1 MRSFLILVRVQA
13 LALAHSLRPQGSRSW
28 HGAARCLVALAYIA
42 LSAVIALYLALL
54 GVALMSF
61 GIADAIPAFAVAMGA
76 LGGAAFTFLK
86 ANGTLFGL
94 NDFDLVM
101 ALPVPHRTVVAARS
115 ATLYVSAALTG
126 ALFALPLWAVY
137 LLLVN
142 PTPWAVLCCAVS
154 LALAPA
160 IPTALA
166 VFLAFGISAAASR
179 FRHANIAFVI
189 LSLAGLSVL
198 LVAIYGFSFTANAN
212 GGEAMIAQ
220 IGGGLGAVREAIFSA
235 WPPAGWV
242 ARACEDASPA
252 ALGAFIAASL
262 AVPAIAL
269 EIVQRGYLS
278 INAALTSGL
287 RGRALS
293 GEELRHRSARTAT
306 PFIALLRKEYRTLL
320 GIPAYA
326 FNCLFGYLLMIG
338 IAVAASIIGL
348 DALLASGA
356 IEGVTLDTETY
367 RAYAGIVANVLAWV
381 FAFCAITSP
390 SAACSL
396 SIEGRSAWVC
406 ATAPVP
412 ARTILRAKLASN
424 ALPVAGALCASA
436 VILLAC
442 SQVDPVGA
450 LQIVLTGFGAFYLMV
465 NIGMAIDVRQP
476 NYSWVSPNEVVKR
489 GLPITVTVIGGMGL
503 AFAGGAATVGL
514 SLSVGALAGTLSNLA
529 VGIAGIGAGELL
541 FRHTCVGAH
550 LYLS

>member
-1 MRSFLILVRVQA
+1 MRSFLLLVRVQA
-13 LALAHSLRPQGSRSW
+13 LALAYSLRSNNARSW
-28 HGAARCLVALAYIA
+28 HGAARVVISLAYIV
-42 LSAVIALYLALL
+42 LSIVMVLYLALL
-54 GVALMSF
+54 GIALMSF
-61 GIADAIPAFAVAMGA
+61 GIADAIPAFAVAVGA
-76 LGGAAFTFLK
+76 LGGAVFTFLK

-94 NDFDLVM
+94 ADFDLVM

-115 ATLYVSAALTG
+115 ATLYASAAFLG
-126 ALFALPLWAVY
+126 ALLALPLWAVY

-142 PTPWAVLCCAVS
+142 SAPWAVLCCAVS
-154 LALAPA
+154 LVLAPA
-160 IPTALA
+160 IPTAVA
-166 VFLAFGISAAASR
+166 VFLAFGVSAVASR
-179 FRHANIAFVI
+179 FRHANIAFVV
-189 LSLAGLSVL
+189 LSLVGLSVL
-198 LVAIYGFSFTANAN
+198 LVVLYGFSFTANAN
-212 GGEAMIAQ
+212 GSEAALAQ
-220 IGGGLGAVREAIFSA
+220 IEGGLGAAREAIFSA

-252 ALGAFIAASL
+252 ALAAFVAASL
-262 AVPAIAL
+262 AVPALAL
-269 EIVQRGYLS
+269 EIVQRYYLR
-278 INAALTSGL
+278 INAALTSGS
-287 RGRALS
+287 RGSALS

-338 IAVAASIIGL
+338 IAVAAGIIGL
-348 DALLASGA
+348 DTLLASGA

-381 FAFCAITSP
+381 FAFCAIASP

-424 ALPVAGALCASA
+424 ALPVAAALCASA

-450 LQIVLTGFGAFYLMV
+450 LQVVLTGFGAFYLMV

-476 NYSWVSPNEVVKR
+476 NFSWVSPNEVVKR
-489 GLPITVTVIGGMGL
+489 GMPITVTVIGGIVIV
-503 AFAGGAATVGL
+503 FAGGAASVGL
-514 SLSVGALAGTLSNLA
+514 SLSAGALTGSLFNLA
-529 VGIAGIGAGELL
+529 VGVVGIGAGELL
-541 FRHTCVGAH
+541 FRHTCAGANLH
-550 LYLS
+550 LF